1 LLWLFVFP
9 VFGRKSAAKGWTKAL
24 KLRGFLGG
32 APHSEAT
39 EAITFYLSAQN
50 GKVVVLTGHA
60 NRETYGGD

>member
-1 LLWLFVFP
+1 MD
-9 VFGRKSAAKGWTKAL
+9 KAL

>member
-1 LLWLFVFP
+1 LGENRQLL
-9 VFGRKSAAKGWTKAL
+9 GEIGSYKDGQAL